1 MEQGTLRIT
10 TGFMFLQFLLY
21 FFKPTVGIDGGPLVR
36 YPWGTADVTLPAGP
50 HTVYIEIPY
59 IFTKIGKATATV
71 NVVAGQTVTLA
82 YRAPLI
88 VFNAGKVTVT
98 P

>member
-21 FFKPTVGIDGGPLVR
+21 FFKPTIGIDGGAQER
-36 YPWGTADVTLPAGP
+36 HPWGTTDLALPAGP
-50 HTVYIEIPY
+50 HTVHIEVPY

-71 NVVAGQTVTLA
+71 NVVAGQTVTLV